1 MPVKRASCLLAVLL
15 AAALPAHAD
24 SVACHLSYGGET
36 RLLEAAPVASPY
48 AVPAV
53 AIGSYFLFRIVFRD
67 TPSELAGIK
76 LYTYADHTSG
86 PALIHQSS
94 HPYPVG
100 NAASGGFTGR
110 QRVYEPLRDGEL
122 EYWCELKAG
131 TAHHD

>member
-1 MPVKRASCLLAVLL
+1 MLL
-15 AAALPAHAD
+15 AAAPAARAD
-24 SVACHLSYGGET
+24 SIACHLSYGGES
-36 RLLEAAPVASPY
+36 RLLEATPVASPY

-53 AIGSYFLFRIVFRD
+53 AIGSYFMFRIVFLD
-67 TPSELAGIK
+67 APSELAGIK
-76 LYTYADHTSG
+76 LYTYADHASG

-110 QRVYEPLRDGEL
+110 QRVYEPVRDGEL

-131 TAHHD
+131 TDQHG